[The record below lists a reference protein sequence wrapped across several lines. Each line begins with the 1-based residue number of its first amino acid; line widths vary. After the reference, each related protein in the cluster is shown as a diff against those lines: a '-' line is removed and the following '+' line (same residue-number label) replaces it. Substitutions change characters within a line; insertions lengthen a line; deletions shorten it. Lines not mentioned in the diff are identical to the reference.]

1 VRTQFRATRE
11 AALNVV
17 RAHIALAKAE
27 AEDIADEA
35 KEVSV
40 LGCLGIAALLFLA
53 LLIPIGM
60 TLFLGEALFGS
71 MGWGILLAT
80 LAGVAIALT
89 ATMVALEVGG
99 VQRSWIV
106 AIVVGVIFAILFAGS
121 FINQL
126 WAQIGASL
134 GITFGAE
141 QGATP
146 LVVGV
151 LIIGIIGAVI
161 GLIIGA
167 RVGGKATTAIGG
179 LIGGLL
185 IGAIAGAFSSNTF
198 GFGPGVATGI
208 AIGLIVA
215 LILLA
220 VRFARVGVDVERLKE
235 RFTPQA
241 SIDMGKET
249 IEWVRERTP
258 LGPTS

>member
-1 VRTQFRATRE
+1 MRTQFRATRD
-11 AALNVV
+11 AFLNVV
-17 RAHIALAKAE
+17 RAHVALARAE

-40 LGCLGIAALLFLA
+40 LGCLGIAALLFIA
-53 LLIPIGM
+53 LLLPIGL

-80 LAGVAIALT
+80 LLGVAVALT
-89 ATMVALEVGG
+89 ATMLALEVKG
-99 VQRSWIV
+99 VQSSWIG
-106 AIVVGVIFAILFAGS
+106 AIVVGVIFGILFAGS
-121 FINQL
+121 FINEL
-126 WAQIGASL
+126 WRQVGVAL

-151 LIIGIIGAVI
+151 ATVGIIGAVI

-167 RVGGKATTAIGG
+167 RVGGNAKRAIGG
-179 LIGGLL
+179 LFGGLL
-185 IGAIAGAFSSNTF
+185 VGALVGAFSSNTF

-215 LILLA
+215 LILLGY
-220 VRFARVGVDVERLKE
+220 RFSKEGVDVERLKA

-241 SIDMGKET
+241 SIDMTKET